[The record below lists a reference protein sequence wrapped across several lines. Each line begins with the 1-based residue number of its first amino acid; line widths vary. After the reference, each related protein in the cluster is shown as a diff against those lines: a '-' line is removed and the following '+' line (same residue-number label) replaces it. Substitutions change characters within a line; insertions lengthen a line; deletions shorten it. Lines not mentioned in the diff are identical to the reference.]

1 MSTRYRRHCR
11 VLRLATLAVGLGLA
25 TLVALGLLGPP
36 MPHRLDASALDA
48 GQWWSLRLI
57 VALPA
62 VGYLWALWSAQRA
75 LADLAAG
82 RTFQPTVSRAMR
94 HIGAGVLLGA
104 LIEVFAL
111 TNLMRLLLGGS
122 GSYLYVD
129 LSAIVLGVL
138 GAALILLARL
148 VDEARAMQVELDGII

>member
-1 MSTRYRRHCR
+1 MSTEYRRHCR
-11 VLRLATLAVGLGLA
+11 VLRLATLTVGLGLA
-25 TLVALGLLGPP
+25 TLVVFGLVGPP
-36 MPHRLDASALDA
+36 MPHRLDASSLDA

-94 HIGAGVLLGA
+94 HVGAGVLLGA
-104 LIEVFAL
+104 LVEVFAL
-111 TNLMRLLLGGS
+111 TNLMRLVLGGS

-129 LSAIVLGVL
+129 LSAIVLGVV
-138 GAALILLARL
+138 GAALVLLARL
-148 VDEARAMQVELDGII
+148 VDEARAMQAELDEII